1 MLGSRPPVATRLVAT
16 ALIATAAIAYA
27 DRSATAVDSKIRI
40 VTLIPGPAA
49 CPIGTDPATLTFQR
63 GMREAGY
70 STDDV
75 SQYCYSSIS
84 EVPNQV
90 REILATNPT
99 VLLVWGSAVVAK
111 AVKDATTTL
120 PVVFA
125 DVPDPVKNGLVV
137 SLAHP
142 GGNMTG
148 LTNVTEELVA
158 KRIELLKEALP
169 SLTRI
174 AVLGTLTNPEQLSY
188 FRVAQE
194 AARRLHVEARLY
206 PVETQA
212 KLASAFSEME
222 ADHMQALTLLPD
234 AWFYPL
240 RTEVVALAA
249 KHRIPAIYGNTAF
262 ADAGGLFV
270 YGVNLSSLNLKAIVY
285 LDKILK
291 GAKPGDLPVER
302 PSQFDFIV
310 NQRTARDIGVT
321 VSAAALLRATKVVE

>member
-1 MLGSRPPVATRLVAT
+1 MA
-16 ALIATAAIAYA
+16 ALTYA
-27 DRSATAVDSKIRI
+27 DRSPTAVDSKIRI
-40 VTLIPGPAA
+40 VTLIPGPPA
-49 CPIGTDPATLTFQR
+49 CPIGTDPATLAFQR

-70 STDDV
+70 SGEGF
-75 SQYCYSSIS
+75 SQYCYSSLS
-84 EVPNQV
+84 EVPGQV
-90 REILATNPT
+90 RGILATKPT

-111 AVKDATTTL
+111 AVRDATTTT

-125 DVPDPVKNGLVV
+125 DVADPVKNGLVA

-174 AVLGTLTNPEQLSY
+174 AVLGNLTNPEQPPY

-194 AARRLHVEARLY
+194 AARRLNAEARLY

-212 KLASAFSEME
+212 NLAAAFSNME
-222 ADHMQALTLLPD
+222 ADHMQAVLLLPD

-240 RTEVVALAA
+240 RTEIVALAA
-249 KHRIPAIYGNTAF
+249 KHRIPAIYGNTAY
-262 ADAGGLFV
+262 ADAEGLFV
-270 YGVNLSSLNLKAIVY
+270 YGVNLSSLNVKVIVY

-310 NQRTARDIGVT
+310 NQRTA
-321 VSAAALLRATKVVE
+321 

>member
-1 MLGSRPPVATRLVAT
+1 
-16 ALIATAAIAYA
+16 
-27 DRSATAVDSKIRI
+27 
-40 VTLIPGPAA
+40 
-49 CPIGTDPATLTFQR
+49 
-63 GMREAGY
+63 
-70 STDDV
+70 
-75 SQYCYSSIS
+75 
-84 EVPNQV
+84 
-90 REILATNPT
+90 
-99 VLLVWGSAVVAK
+99 
-111 AVKDATTTL
+111 
-120 PVVFA
+120 VFA
-125 DVPDPVKNGLVV
+125 DVADPVKNGLVA

-174 AVLGTLTNPEQLSY
+174 AVLGNLTNPEQPPY

-194 AARRLHVEARLY
+194 AARRLNAEARLY

-212 KLASAFSEME
+212 NLAAAFSNME
-222 ADHMQALTLLPD
+222 ADHMQAVLLLPD

-240 RTEVVALAA
+240 RTEIVALAA
-249 KHRIPAIYGNTAF
+249 KHRIPAIYGNTAY
-262 ADAGGLFV
+262 ADAEGLFV
-270 YGVNLSSLNLKAIVY
+270 YGVNLSSLNVKVIVY

-310 NQRTARDIGVT
+310 NQRTA
-321 VSAAALLRATKVVE
+321 

>member
-1 MLGSRPPVATRLVAT
+1 MPAKT
-16 ALIATAAIAYA
+16 ALFCNASRCDGVVDDGRTHVRGPQPHRSRQQDQNRDA
-27 DRSATAVDSKIRI
+27 DPRAPGVSDRYRSRHFGFPTRHARSRLQRRRLFAVLLLESFRG
-40 VTLIPGPAA
+40 PGPGPRDSGDQA
-49 CPIGTDPATLTFQR
+49 
-63 GMREAGY
+63 Y
-70 STDDV
+70 S
-75 SQYCYSSIS
+75 
-84 EVPNQV
+84 
-90 REILATNPT
+90 
-99 VLLVWGSAVVAK
+99 LLVWGSAVVAK
-111 AVKDATTTL
+111 AVRDATTTT

-125 DVPDPVKNGLVV
+125 DVADPVKNGLVA

-174 AVLGTLTNPEQLSY
+174 AVLGNLTNPEQPPY

-194 AARRLHVEARLY
+194 AARRLNAEARLY

-212 KLASAFSEME
+212 NLAAAFSNME
-222 ADHMQALTLLPD
+222 ADHMQAVLLLPD

-240 RTEVVALAA
+240 RTEIVALAA
-249 KHRIPAIYGNTAF
+249 KHRIPAIYGNTAY
-262 ADAGGLFV
+262 ADAEGLFV
-270 YGVNLSSLNLKAIVY
+270 YGVNLSSLNVKVIVY

-310 NQRTARDIGVT
+310 NQRTA
-321 VSAAALLRATKVVE
+321 